1 MNIDKDKLYE
11 ILRSSNMEHLTK
23 RILKSCEVNCSD
35 CIYNKKTDNEFPC
48 CDCSAIHQS
57 LYFIPKPCE
66 HTWSYYGTRNDG
78 YRTCDTCNTKQKAR
92 WDE

>member
-23 RILKSCEVNCSD
+23 RILESCEVNCSD

-57 LYFIPKPCE
+57 LYFTPKPCKHKWRYE
-66 HTWSYYGTRNDG
+66 ITLGNVHRICCE
-78 YRTCDTCNTKQKAR
+78 CDITQKAK